1 MNRKIIFSI
10 ASIVL
15 LLNILF
21 INLASANLVVD
32 PAKLGIL
39 RLQLFPLSPAVAIR
53 EFRIGNT
60 YDVPMR
66 IEMTAVEDMEN
77 LITISEANFT
87 LQPKENKTVEY
98 TVTINEPGYYSGGI
112 LVKAT
117 AGSMSTFGYKAD
129 LAVFVSR
136 SNLEPYIYAAIAAVV
151 LAIALAFILI
161 FRKSMRKKTK
171 KGRKMRYEKV
181 FATFFF
187 LALFSLL
194 FTSDA
199 FALTAALVVK
209 DAKSLSELHERR
221 IELVLKEMGFDIT
234 LVDKDVTVDYNNFD
248 LIVVAGRPMIAER
261 YQLDSFVANIPV
273 NDVPT
278 IGIDYAYLVDWDW
291 AKSPGISSY
300 VSSKRQD
307 VYITKENAL
316 TWRFFLGERVYVHL
330 IQGYNIIDI
339 LDGYTN
345 LQSVA
350 SASQNEELGVIRYGL
365 PGTTLYDG
373 KKISNDSAVVFFGI
387 TYPVY
392 WTSEAEQLF
401 KNAVD
406 WLTKDRDGDGLK
418 DYMDN
423 CYNTPNADQK
433 DADKDGMGDA
443 CDPIFDYPKEV
454 SRDVDSDGKMEVATD
469 ANDIYADGYEVY
481 SDPNSNTKTIT
492 LDGDSDGMHDYL
504 IDIAKNGTYEK
515 YWDPDDDTLTNVAY
529 SGSNMVLIDT
539 NGDGAFDISF
549 NLATGLASY
558 LDQVAPSV
566 GAITITPSWGSS
578 TWYKFNISAAVSDNT
593 GINPSSCQYT
603 IDGTNWLTADYSAG
617 KCYKN
622 NVQSSIGNTLTI
634 NVRVKDVAGSTGVG
648 TTISKTVAKRPL
660 TVTVTLDKSTYSAG
674 EVVNAS
680 GYVSYS
686 DSGEKLPSINI
697 NYSVASVAGN
707 AQADTTS
714 YYAFSFTAPSSG
726 SYTLAV
732 TAENSYSSGSGTASF
747 TIPSA
752 QSSSNGSN
760 AGIIDIIMPSR
771 ITAEASSSAS
781 FEVTIKNVGTAT
793 LHSVKVKADGMP
805 SSVEPNDIYDIDP
818 DDSQVFT
825 VTLDAPSTPGEY
837 IIKITALS
845 MEYNPIK
852 YLSVV
857 VTEKPMPKLNAIG
870 ITVPQ
875 LEEGKPAEIVLTIEN
890 TGAASTTA
898 TVTVSMPTGWVAD
911 DITKNI
917 DIVSGAE
924 EVSFIMTPSVSGVL
938 RFITTYEANGEKTI
952 TNTTEVEVKPKESL
966 IPIGLTGMLVAVAS
980 DPAVSI
986 PASLAFVGVLG
997 LKFKKKISS
1006 LFERFRSSESV
1017 APARKPRHRASSY
1030 DSWER
1035 RYKRRK

>member
-1 MNRKIIFSI
+1 MNKKKI
-10 ASIVL
+10 L
-15 LLNILF
+15 L
-21 INLASANLVVD
+21 
-32 PAKLGIL
+32 
-39 RLQLFPLSPAVAIR
+39 
-53 EFRIGNT
+53 
-60 YDVPMR
+60 
-66 IEMTAVEDMEN
+66 
-77 LITISEANFT
+77 
-87 LQPKENKTVEY
+87 
-98 TVTINEPGYYSGGI
+98 
-112 LVKAT
+112 
-117 AGSMSTFGYKAD
+117 
-129 LAVFVSR
+129 LAVFLLVPILLARAVS
-136 SNLEPYIYAAIAAVV
+136 AANI
-151 LAIALAFILI
+151 
-161 FRKSMRKKTK
+161 
-171 KGRKMRYEKV
+171 G
-181 FATFFF
+181 
-187 LALFSLL
+187 
-194 FTSDA
+194 
-199 FALTAALVVK
+199 LVVY
-209 DAKSLSELHERR
+209 DRNMLNEDERR
-221 IELVLKEMGFDIT
+221 IYNMINDLGHDIVLVDGTSNVDYGLFDLTVITYTASGEYLKSVPVNEIPVISLKPSYLDSWNWVKSAGISYLYSSARQHAYVIAEHPLSRGYSLDQTFYIHAADGKNLVDIEKAYTNMTFVLSQDRYGEMG
-234 LVDKDVTVDYNNFD
+234 LVAY
-248 LIVVAGRPMIAER
+248 ARPNA
-261 YQLDSFVANIPV
+261 QLMR
-273 NDVPT
+273 
-278 IGIDYAYLVDWDW
+278 GQ
-291 AKSPGISSY
+291 KISS
-300 VSSKRQD
+300 SSAA
-307 VYITKENAL
+307 VY
-316 TWRFFLGERVYVHL
+316 
-330 IQGYNIIDI
+330 
-339 LDGYTN
+339 
-345 LQSVA
+345 
-350 SASQNEELGVIRYGL
+350 
-365 PGTTLYDG
+365 
-373 KKISNDSAVVFFGI
+373 FGI
-387 TYPVY
+387 TYPTF
-392 WTSEAEQLF
+392 WTDDAVNIF
-401 KNAVD
+401 KNSVN
-406 WLTKDRDGDGLK
+406 WFTKDTDLDGLK
-418 DYMDN
+418 DYLDN
-423 CYNTPNADQK
+423 CPYIYNPEQTDTDGDGAGDLCSSIDRRPDLVIDTILTPSTASSCSNAVVQVVVRNIGYYAAASYTVDLNVGGKTYTATSTRAIDTDQTNTLSFS
-433 DADKDGMGDA
+433 
-443 CDPIFDYPKEV
+443 IFASDLCGSSKKLLTASV
-454 SRDVDSDGKMEVATD
+454 SNVQPNEISTTNNNKSLLFVFTTVKLDVDSDGTYEQAIDQNKNV
-469 ANDIYADGYEVY
+469 ADGYEVY
-481 SDPNSNTKTIT
+481 SDPNKNTEARKI
-492 LDGDSDGMHDYL
+492 DGDNDGKADYL

-825 VTLDAPSTPGEY
+825 VTLDVPSTPGEY

-857 VTEKPMPKLNAIG
+857 VTEKPMPKLNVIG

-917 DIVSGAE
+917 DIAPGAE

-938 RFITTYEANGEKTI
+938 RFITTYDANGEKTI

-1017 APARKPRHRASSY
+1017 APARRPRHRASSY

-1035 RYKRRK
+1035 RYKSRK